1 MIKTFLTLI
10 IALLTTTIFA
20 NEIEATVVF
29 ENMTNKELT
38 SGQFINISTNNKID
52 VNNTESFKITLPE
65 KGKYIFTFT
74 SEDFNVYTIYP
85 AKMSSNK
92 NVITVRLTNKLD
104 VNSTM
109 NVSSSS
115 KKLDLKTTN
124 EEIENLIS
132 KGSVNFILH
141 GIDNTVTEDYLAF
154 KDKYGIGAIKENCVI
169 DPLSYKNATMNNKI
183 ISQYLTSK
191 YGTEWLNELQVK
203 PFGIK

>member
-10 IALLTTTIFA
+10 VALLTTTVFA

-38 SGQFINISTNNKID
+38 SGQFINISTNHKID

-74 SEDFNVYTIYP
+74 SGDFNVYTIYP

-92 NVITVRLTNKLD
+92 NIITVRLTNKLD
-104 VNSTM
+104 VNSTI

-124 EEIENLIS
+124 DEIENLIS

-141 GIDNTVTEDYLAF
+141 GIDNTVPEDYLAF
-154 KDKYGIGAIKENCVI
+154 KDKYGIGVRKENCAI
-169 DPLSYKNATMNNKI
+169 NPISYKHATMNNKV

>member
-10 IALLTTTIFA
+10 VALLTTTIFA

-38 SGQFINISTNNKID
+38 SGQFINISTNHKID

-74 SEDFNVYTIYP
+74 SGDFNVYTIYP

-141 GIDNTVTEDYLAF
+141 GIDNTIPEDYLAF
-154 KDKYGIGAIKENCVI
+154 KDKYGIGVIKENCAI
-169 DPLSYKNATMNNKI
+169 NPLSYKNATMNNKVI
-183 ISQYLTSK
+183 YQYLTSK
-191 YGTEWLNELQVK
+191 YGPEWLNDLQVK